1 MTREVDYG
9 DFKIKYV
16 KRKQSRRIKLSIKS
30 DGSILVSLPYFDSF
44 SNAEKFVAQKKLW
57 IISCLQKLSKEIP
70 NTNFDWDYELQ
81 TLVGSIAFKKVEAN
95 SEISIN
101 KEGDNFFVLLPS
113 NFQFI
118 KQRDNL
124 AEIIKTLLKKLGKPY
139 LTDLLNEYAE
149 LFQLPYNKVYI
160 KTQKS
165 IWGSCSIN
173 NNINLNAFLITL
185 PEELCE
191 YVILH
196 ELSHTIHKNH
206 SKSFWQF
213 LDSICPDAIKKDRQ
227 LKAYHPML

>member
-1 MTREVDYG
+1 MTKEVDYG

-30 DGSILVSLPYFDSF
+30 DGSILVSLPYFDTF
-44 SNAEKFVAQKKLW
+44 TNAENFALQKRDWIIDCLKKLSQEIPTSNFDW
-57 IISCLQKLSKEIP
+57 NFELETLVGTICLKRSVSVSNTNISSESGKIIIHLPQDFDFKAQRDYFIALIKNVLKKLSK
-70 NTNFDWDYELQ
+70 
-81 TLVGSIAFKKVEAN
+81 
-95 SEISIN
+95 
-101 KEGDNFFVLLPS
+101 
-113 NFQFI
+113 
-118 KQRDNL
+118 
-124 AEIIKTLLKKLGKPY
+124 PY
-139 LTDLLNEYAE
+139 LNQLTKEYAE

-165 IWGSCSIN
+165 IWGSCSNN

-206 SKSFWQF
+206 SKSFWHF
-213 LDSICPDAIKKDRQ
+213 LDSICPEAIKKDRQ
-227 LKAYHPML
+227 LKAFHPML